1 MSETTA
7 NTMFDSIVKVPV
19 EYDCKVCGGH
29 FKFELDLPADM
40 QLYLRPTICA
50 KCADEQ
56 EAREIREAKRRAWRE
71 RSVKCG
77 IPEGF
82 LDYDKQKGH
91 AELQEW
97 VRGHW
102 HTSLLITAP
111 YSAGKSR
118 LLAYCLTRWII
129 SRPEGKYAFCNFSDL
144 ADRYAALSG
153 QSLFDASA
161 LKKELCGLDILVL
174 DDLGKRRMT
183 PVVEDLLYSLL
194 DYFYACGGHRRLW
207 ITSNKPLSELARS
220 FSSSDIAEAV
230 ISRVRRMIDG
240 GQMAHWRDE
249 R

>member
-1 MSETTA
+1 MAMLSASTA
-7 NTMFDSIVKVPV
+7 FDTERVMV
-19 EYDCKVCGGH
+19 EYDCKVCQRH
-29 FKFELDLPADM
+29 FETVLDLPKGFGM
-40 QLYLRPTICA
+40 YIKPTICDT
-50 KCADEQ
+50 CAEEQ
-56 EAREIREAKRRAWRE
+56 EAREYQEAQRRAWRE

-129 SRPEGKYAFCNFSDL
+129 NRPEGKYAFWNFSDL
-144 ADRYAALSG
+144 ADKYAALSG

-161 LKKELCGLDILVL
+161 FKKELYGLDILVL

-183 PVVEDLLYSLL
+183 PVVEDLLYSML
-194 DYFYACGGHRRLW
+194 DYFYACGGHRLIW

-220 FSSSDIAEAV
+220 FSSADIAEAV

-240 GQMAHWRDE
+240 GQMAHWRE
-249 R
+249 GK